1 MQFQSDIDKGV
12 VQSPIYDFSESKPL
26 IRYNNLELPKEYNYP
41 SFQVPLILIT
51 YQIGIYTMQ
60 LSNRRLIDWKV
71 SQGSQGSLENIAM
84 ISLMPLI
91 NEKVSTLKAQYNCME
106 IIKNTKN
113 VINSGHIPI
122 DVSDQPVYALSKEV
136 QLRYPL
142 CLVQLN
148 MYAC

>member
-1 MQFQSDIDKGV
+1 MTIMQFQSDINKGV
-12 VQSPIYDFSESKPL
+12 VQSPIYDFSESKPP

-84 ISLMPLI
+84 SSLMPLI

-113 VINSGHIPI
+113 VINFDHIPI
-122 DVSDQPVYALSKEV
+122 HVSD
-136 QLRYPL
+136 
-142 CLVQLN
+142 
-148 MYAC
+148 

>member
-1 MQFQSDIDKGV
+1 MQFQSDINKGV
-12 VQSPIYDFSESKPL
+12 VQSPIYDFSESKPP

-84 ISLMPLI
+84 SSLMPLI
-91 NEKVSTLKAQYNCME
+91 NETVSTLKAQYNCME

-113 VINSGHIPI
+113 VINFDHIPI
-122 DVSDQPVYALSKEV
+122 DVSD
-136 QLRYPL
+136 
-142 CLVQLN
+142 
-148 MYAC
+148 

>member
-1 MQFQSDIDKGV
+1 MNASSTLIKQHYHGINMTIMQFQSDINKGV
-12 VQSPIYDFSESKPL
+12 VQSPIYDFSDSKPP

-84 ISLMPLI
+84 SSLMPLI

-113 VINSGHIPI
+113 VINFDHIPI
-122 DVSDQPVYALSKEV
+122 DVSD
-136 QLRYPL
+136 
-142 CLVQLN
+142 
-148 MYAC
+148 

>member
-1 MQFQSDIDKGV
+1 MQFQSDINKGV
-12 VQSPIYDFSESKPL
+12 VQSPIYDFSESKPP

-84 ISLMPLI
+84 SSLMPLI

-106 IIKNTKN
+106 IITNTKN
-113 VINSGHIPI
+113 VINFDHIPI
-122 DVSDQPVYALSKEV
+122 FVSD
-136 QLRYPL
+136 
-142 CLVQLN
+142 
-148 MYAC
+148 

>member
-1 MQFQSDIDKGV
+1 MTIMQFQSDINKGV
-12 VQSPIYDFSESKPL
+12 VQSPIYDFSESKPP

-113 VINSGHIPI
+113 VINFDHIPI
-122 DVSDQPVYALSKEV
+122 DVSD
-136 QLRYPL
+136 
-142 CLVQLN
+142 
-148 MYAC
+148 

>member
-1 MQFQSDIDKGV
+1 MTIMQFQSDINKGV
-12 VQSPIYDFSESKPL
+12 VQSPIYDFSESKPP

-84 ISLMPLI
+84 SSLMPLI
-91 NEKVSTLKAQYNCME
+91 NETVSTLKAQYNCME

-113 VINSGHIPI
+113 VINFDHIPI
-122 DVSDQPVYALSKEV
+122 HVSD
-136 QLRYPL
+136 
-142 CLVQLN
+142 
-148 MYAC
+148 

>member
-1 MQFQSDIDKGV
+1 MTIMQFQSDINKGV
-12 VQSPIYDFSESKPL
+12 VQSPIYDFSESKPP

-41 SFQVPLILIT
+41 SFEVPLILIT

-84 ISLMPLI
+84 SSLMPLI
-91 NEKVSTLKAQYNCME
+91 NETVSTLKAQYNCME

-113 VINSGHIPI
+113 VINFDHIPI
-122 DVSDQPVYALSKEV
+122 DVSY
-136 QLRYPL
+136 
-142 CLVQLN
+142 
-148 MYAC
+148 

>member
-1 MQFQSDIDKGV
+1 MTIMQFQSDINKGV
-12 VQSPIYDFSESKPL
+12 VQSPIYDFSESKPP

-84 ISLMPLI
+84 SSLMPLI
-91 NEKVSTLKAQYNCME
+91 NETVSTLKAQYNCME

-113 VINSGHIPI
+113 VINFDHIPI
-122 DVSDQPVYALSKEV
+122 DVSD
-136 QLRYPL
+136 
-142 CLVQLN
+142 
-148 MYAC
+148 

>member
-1 MQFQSDIDKGV
+1 MNAYSTLIKQHYHEINMTIMQFQSDINKGV
-12 VQSPIYDFSESKPL
+12 VQSPIYDFSESKPP

-84 ISLMPLI
+84 SSLMPLI
-91 NEKVSTLKAQYNCME
+91 NETVSTLKAQYNCME

-113 VINSGHIPI
+113 VINFDHIPI
-122 DVSDQPVYALSKEV
+122 DVSD
-136 QLRYPL
+136 
-142 CLVQLN
+142 
-148 MYAC
+148 

>member
-1 MQFQSDIDKGV
+1 MTIMQFQSDINKGV
-12 VQSPIYDFSESKPL
+12 VQSPIYDFSESKPP

-84 ISLMPLI
+84 SSLMPLI
-91 NEKVSTLKAQYNCME
+91 NEKVSTLKAQYN
-106 IIKNTKN
+106 
-113 VINSGHIPI
+113 
-122 DVSDQPVYALSKEV
+122 
-136 QLRYPL
+136 
-142 CLVQLN
+142 
-148 MYAC
+148 